1 VDGLIVLDKPTGITS
16 RDAVNA
22 LQRTL
27 PRKTKIGHSG
37 TLDPLATGVLVVCI
51 GHATRLADYVQA
63 LGKTYTTTIRLGS
76 TSDTDDADGTIT
88 PLSDTHVSLTQIEA
102 ILPKFVGSIQQRPP
116 AYSALKV
123 DGQRAHSLARRGRD
137 VELAERTVNV
147 KSIHLDE
154 FNWPT
159 LKLSIACGKGT
170 YIRSLARDIG
180 LSLGCGGYVD
190 QLRRTSVGRFTAE
203 MGVTVEATQKELRER
218 ILPKQIAVAERPT
231 WTTTPDEARRFRCG
245 QRLKFDHPDAAVAV
259 LNDVGELIG
268 LAQVVD
274 GVAIPEMVI
283 PAS

>member
-1 VDGLIVLDKPTGITS
+1 MDGLIVLDKPAGITS
-16 RDAVNA
+16 RAAVNL

-63 LGKTYTTTIRLGS
+63 LGKTYNTTIRLGA
-76 TSDTDDADGTIT
+76 TSDTDDADGTVT
-88 PLSDTHVSLTQIEA
+88 LHSHNPVSLAQIEA
-102 ILPKFVGSIQQRPP
+102 ILPQFVGAVQQRPP

-147 KSIHLDE
+147 KSIQLEE
-154 FNWPT
+154 FSWPV

-180 LSLGCGGYVD
+180 LSLGCGGYVE
-190 QLRRTSVGRFTAE
+190 QLRRTSVGGFTAE
-203 MGVTVEATQKELRER
+203 MGVSVEATQKELRER
-218 ILPKQIAVAERPT
+218 MLPMQIAVADRPT

-245 QRLKFDHPDAAVAV
+245 QRLPVKMSDGAVAV
-259 LNDVGELIG
+259 LNEAGELIG
-268 LAQVVD
+268 LVQVTD
-274 GVAIPEMVI
+274 RIAIPEIVI
-283 PAS
+283 PV